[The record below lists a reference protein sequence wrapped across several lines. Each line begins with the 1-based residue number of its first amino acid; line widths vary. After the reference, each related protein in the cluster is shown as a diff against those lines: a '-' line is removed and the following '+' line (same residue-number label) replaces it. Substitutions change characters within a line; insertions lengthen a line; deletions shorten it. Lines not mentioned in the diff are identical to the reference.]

1 MGGVERCWKL
11 LVRAVAFTRGGMDRQ
26 LDSSRNRL
34 APSSPT
40 ADCVLGRSRALDT
53 QTCIIGDVISRP

>member
-40 ADCVLGRSRALDT
+40 ADCVLGLVDRARLT
-53 QTCIIGDVISRP
+53 LRHA